1 MSFRTGMIALGL
13 AIGLAA
19 CTQAEAPASTAV
31 AETAAAVHPESG
43 LPIVPLTI
51 TSGGKNIDFR
61 VEYTT
66 TPQAEMKGL
75 MFRTELGPNEGML
88 FPNKIMN
95 PGAPPAPRSFY
106 MKNTVIPLDLIFIAP
121 DSAIESI
128 AANAVPYSLELDRI
142 AGAGDRG
149 AGNSRRARGGTGAE
163 GGRRGHVERTRQ
175 LIGGQFT
182 TGSHA
187 SGVAVQSGSG

>member
-1 MSFRTGMIALGL
+1 MSFRTIIAFGL
-13 AIGLAA
+13 AIGLAS

-31 AETAAAVHPESG
+31 AETAAVHPESG

-51 TSGGKNIDFR
+51 TSGGKAIDFR

-95 PGAPPAPRSFY
+95 PVAPPAPRSFY
-106 MKNTVIPLDLIFIAP
+106 MKNTVIPLDLIFVAP
-121 DSAIESI
+121 DSTIESI
-128 AANAVPYSLELDRI
+128 AANAVPYSLDSIESQGPVI
-142 AGAGDRG
+142 AVL
-149 AGNSRRARGGTGAE
+149 E
-163 GGRRGHVERTRQ
+163 IPGGRAAELG
-175 LIGGQFT
+175 LKPGDK
-182 TGSHA
+182 
-187 SGVAVQSGSG
+187 VAWSEPSS

>member
-19 CTQAEAPASTAV
+19 CTQAEAPASAAAV
-31 AETAAAVHPESG
+31 EAAAVHPESG

-121 DSAIESI
+121 DSTIESI
-128 AANAVPYSLELDRI
+128 AANAVPYSLDSIESQGPVI
-142 AGAGDRG
+142 AVL
-149 AGNSRRARGGTGAE
+149 E
-163 GGRRGHVERTRQ
+163 IPGGRAAELGLKPGDKVVWSEP
-175 LIGGQFT
+175 
-182 TGSHA
+182 A
-187 SGVAVQSGSG
+187 S